1 MTLPANTG
9 FPTNIPDPFGQT
21 PNGKVTYTGLK
32 STRYRF
38 NMGAGFALYVDPA
51 AAPRCMEIAR
61 ARGYSPTLAG
71 SIHKE
76 GGRKAV
82 EIGPLG
88 IAYEADTLRLR

>member
-38 NMGAGFALYVDPA
+38 NMGAGFYDTGIPTINPPA
-51 AAPRCMEIAR
+51 MTAGAYQVETLVPMCRWTVIRSIR
-61 ARGYSPTLAG
+61 ASRRRPTATATTSPA
-71 SIHKE
+71 
-76 GGRKAV
+76 
-82 EIGPLG
+82 
-88 IAYEADTLRLR
+88 